1 MTTRENDHTFVIC
14 AYKESP
20 YLEECIVSL
29 KKQTIKSNIIMAT
42 STPNEWI
49 KGLAEKYE
57 IPLYINTGE
66 SGIAQDWNFAYRQ
79 AKTKYITIAHQ
90 DDIYHMAYLQ
100 MILFGLERGK
110 DPILAFTDYGEIRNG
125 EIVQTSTLLT
135 IKRMLL
141 LPMRLLTLQ
150 HVKFFKRL
158 SLRFGN
164 PVCCPATTYV
174 RDKFDGDPFEVRFSS
189 NVDWMMLEKQS
200 RKEGSFCY
208 IPMTGMYHR
217 IHEKS
222 TTTEIIHGDIRWR
235 EDYEMFRKFWPAWV
249 AKPLV
254 RVYRLSEKSNNIQ
267 QRAKK

>member
-1 MTTRENDHTFVIC
+1 MTKRNDHTFAIC

-20 YLEECIVSL
+20 YLEECILSL
-29 KKQTIKSNIIMAT
+29 KNQTVKSNIIMAT

-49 KGLAEKYE
+49 QGLAEKYE

-66 SGIAQDWNFAYRQ
+66 GGIAQDWNFAYRQ
-79 AKTKYITIAHQ
+79 AKTDYVTIAHQ
-90 DDIYHMAYLQ
+90 DDIYEPNYLK
-100 MILFGLERGK
+100 MIFGELKKGK
-110 DPILAFTDYGEIRNG
+110 DPIVVFTDYGELRDG
-125 EIVQTSTLLT
+125 EKVQKSMLLT
-135 IKRMLL
+135 IKRILL
-141 LPMRLLTLQ
+141 LPMRVQ
-150 HVKFFKRL
+150 GFQNVRFFKRL
-158 SLRFGN
+158 FLRFGN
-164 PVCCPATTYV
+164 PVCCPATTYI
-174 RDKFDGDPFEVRFSS
+174 RKKFKGDPFEVRFSS

-200 RKEGSFCY
+200 REEGSFCY
-208 IPMTGMYHR
+208 ISDIGMYHR

-267 QRAKK
+267 QREEK